1 MGSKNA
7 HTWSLFTLWRISYHS
22 APYFLKLPTEKNIC
36 VTSEEDYYDDGP
48 PHLIPF
54 GGCSVTCG
62 GGMQLQACDGTRK
75 GCALRKYKPQRDY
88 TVRGQSN
95 VWRLQKY

>member
-1 MGSKNA
+1 M
-7 HTWSLFTLWRISYHS
+7 HTLGLSLLCGASPIIQHHIFVSL
-22 APYFLKLPTEKNIC
+22 LTETNIC

-62 GGMQLQACDGTRK
+62 GGMQLQD
-75 GCALRKYKPQRDY
+75 P
-88 TVRGQSN
+88 
-95 VWRLQKY
+95 